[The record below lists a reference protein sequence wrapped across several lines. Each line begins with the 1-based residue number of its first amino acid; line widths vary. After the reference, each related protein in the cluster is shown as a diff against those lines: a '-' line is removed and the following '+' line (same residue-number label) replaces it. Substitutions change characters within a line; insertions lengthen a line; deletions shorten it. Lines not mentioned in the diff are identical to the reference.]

1 MKLDQYLSPCIK
13 VTPKRN
19 KDLSA
24 KPEPLSLLEKGM
36 GETLQDTVIN
46 KQGLSKRAVRGQ
58 GRSRN
63 DNKIKK

>member
-13 VTPKRN
+13 VNPKGI
-19 KDLSA
+19 KDLNA
-24 KPEPLSLLEKGM
+24 KPGPLSLLEKGM

-46 KQGLSKRAVRGQ
+46 KQGLSKRAVRGR
-58 GRSRN
+58 GSSRN